1 MLAYIP
7 YMDPMGLTAPFYGPD
22 DFGNFPTKPEVSGG
36 VLLGRDYVIMSTK
49 NRIQVG
55 VFNTNYGKN
64 GILKNGSTAQK
75 NGILKGLEHRKWG
88 YRWDLWWM
96 GSYPKRSGIS
106 EAMEV
111 CPWENPW
118 EDGRRRFHRAREGF

>member
-1 MLAYIP
+1 
-7 YMDPMGLTAPFYGPD
+7 
-22 DFGNFPTKPEVSGG
+22 
-36 VLLGRDYVIMSTK
+36 MSTK

-88 YRWDLWWM
+88 YRWDLW
-96 GSYPKRSGIS
+96 
-106 EAMEV
+106 
-111 CPWENPW
+111 
-118 EDGRRRFHRAREGF
+118 